1 MNCARDMKCFDTLLL
16 IIDTNIIHAHA
27 CFENK
32 LRQGLYSTRGRFY
45 IIIGFLY
52 FLSVEVGTN
61 IDVDYVFL
69 DNSLF

>member
-1 MNCARDMKCFDTLLL
+1 MNCARDMKFFDTFHL
-16 IIDTNIIHAHA
+16 IIYTNIVHAHA

-52 FLSVEVGTN
+52 QL
-61 IDVDYVFL
+61 
-69 DNSLF
+69 

>member
-1 MNCARDMKCFDTLLL
+1 MNCARDMKFFDTLHL
-16 IIDTNIIHAHA
+16 IIYTNIVHAHA

-52 FLSVEVGTN
+52 QL
-61 IDVDYVFL
+61 
-69 DNSLF
+69 

>member
-1 MNCARDMKCFDTLLL
+1 MNIAMDMNFFDTLLL
-16 IIDTNIIHAHA
+16 IIYTNIVHAHA

-52 FLSVEVGTN
+52 IIMGGSGN
-61 IDVDYVFL
+61 KYRC
-69 DNSLF
+69 